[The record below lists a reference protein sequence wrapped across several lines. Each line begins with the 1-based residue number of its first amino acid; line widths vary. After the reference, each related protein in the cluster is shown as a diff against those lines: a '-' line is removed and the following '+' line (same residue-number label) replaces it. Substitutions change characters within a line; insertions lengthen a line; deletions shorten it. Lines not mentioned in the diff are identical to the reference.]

1 MAFQTGEYKLGYSG
15 MTAESPKQRHRERQ
29 RAERRA
35 VKEAAAAAARPV
47 VDQPALAPDLA
58 PPPARIGPGRPV
70 GAGNRATREWVR
82 VLIEKHGSPLER
94 LLEIA
99 SQDTEELRRS
109 LSCTKLEAWD
119 RQLTCL
125 KEALPYLHQ
134 RLPQSIQVDGAPLM
148 PVMIAVSGAIA
159 QRIGAAGENQQ
170 DQRLI
175 EGDPA

>member
-1 MAFQTGEYKLGYSG
+1 MAFHAGEYKLGYSG
-15 MTAESPKQRHRERQ
+15 MTAESPKQRHRDRQ

-58 PPPARIGPGRPV
+58 PPPARIGPGRPA

-99 SQDTEELRRS
+99 SKDLEALREELRCDR
-109 LSCTKLEAWD
+109 LEAFD
-119 RQLTCL
+119 RQMTCL

-159 QRIGAAGENQQ
+159 QRIGAAVENQQ

-175 EGDPA
+175 EGEPA

>member
-1 MAFQTGEYKLGYSG
+1 
-15 MTAESPKQRHRERQ
+15 MTAETPKQRHRERQ

-35 VKEAAAAAARPV
+35 VKEAAAAGARPV
-47 VDQPALAPDLA
+47 VVEQPALAPDLA
-58 PPPARIGPGRPV
+58 PPPARIGPGRPA

-99 SQDTEELRRS
+99 SKPLDALREELRCDR
-109 LSCTKLEAWD
+109 LEAFD
-119 RQLTCL
+119 RQMTCL

-159 QRIGAAGENQQ
+159 QRIGAAVESQQ
-170 DQRLI
+170 DQRVI